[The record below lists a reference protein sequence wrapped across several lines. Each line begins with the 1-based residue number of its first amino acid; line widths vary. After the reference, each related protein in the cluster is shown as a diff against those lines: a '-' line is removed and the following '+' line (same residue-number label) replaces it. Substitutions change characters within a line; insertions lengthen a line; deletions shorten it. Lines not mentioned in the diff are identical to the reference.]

1 MSLESFY
8 YISQIIASFAVLASL
23 IYLALQTR
31 QTTKNQRALM
41 NQGVINRISDTIHW
55 MSEPRMVD
63 LNVRITA
70 GETRLNAQELY
81 LLNLRL
87 RGILTSVQDTFV
99 QHQAGLVDQITMDAA
114 LAATRN
120 FLSQPVNRAI
130 WKGTRATY
138 APQLTAWVDGMIE
151 KTPRATPVDSVAQF
165 NAHLAEVMG

>member
-8 YISQIIASFAVLASL
+8 YISQIIVSFAVLASL
-23 IYLALQTR
+23 IYLAMQTR

-120 FLSQPVNRAI
+120 FLS
-130 WKGTRATY
+130 
-138 APQLTAWVDGMIE
+138 
-151 KTPRATPVDSVAQF
+151 
-165 NAHLAEVMG
+165 